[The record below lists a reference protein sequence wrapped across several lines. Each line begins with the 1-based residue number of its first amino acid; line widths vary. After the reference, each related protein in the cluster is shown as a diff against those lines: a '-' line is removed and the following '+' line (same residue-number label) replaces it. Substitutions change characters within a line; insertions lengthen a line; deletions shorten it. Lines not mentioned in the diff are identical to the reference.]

1 MCVVLEKLTNLMP
14 RFPQLIEKAG
24 LRGTAGVA
32 TAMMVVFSVVPT
44 LFLQFKGRDLHR
56 AK

>member
-1 MCVVLEKLTNLMP
+1 MP

-32 TAMMVVFSVVPT
+32 TAMMVIFSVLPT